1 MNKYIVAVVMSLCSL
16 FSLSAASSKDI
27 TVLTFN
33 HGDSVSLRWAPG
45 SEVLFKKSVESGYLV
60 QRRKRGETQ
69 WQNIS
74 EVLKP
79 YPQSKMAVL
88 EGLTPEAAV
97 LREIMYPSGDRYK
110 EEQSSGPNG
119 PKLESIPGEDRVEDD
134 LLYMMALFSC
144 DISLPAA
151 KSAAL
156 HYVDKNV
163 DKSATYQY
171 RVIFAEDAKKAN
183 QNVNEVT
190 VEMSKKTVLPS
201 PNDLK
206 VTFDETFSQLE
217 WSVASHVGF
226 YSAYNVERSLD
237 GVHFSEVKE
246 RPFVHSYSDET
257 FENNAIYRDSFPVED
272 GDIYYRFKGYS
283 PFGFYGPVS
292 NVVKGEP
299 KFNFQKIP
307 VNVDTVIVGKKTEE
321 IRWSFDK
328 KYENKIKGFKISRTP
343 DYKSFYYENTELIP
357 ANKRKFVIPKKYE
370 STQYYAVIAIST
382 KDTPQKTV
390 EKQSSYYLSFRS
402 DTIPPAVPTGLKA
415 EVDSAGVVTITW
427 NKNDEIDIK
436 GYQLFVSNSN
446 RQDDYYTL
454 TDTVYTP
461 NSYTYKI
468 PLNTLTNSIYYR
480 VNAIDMS
487 YNRSQWSAPVKMMKP
502 DTLPP
507 SPVIF
512 ALPTQPGNKVIIEW
526 ENSPSEDVDHM
537 DLYRQIDDTGKVVL
551 VKHYDLKKKRKY
563 EKFEDPYEFKGE
575 KVRYFMKV
583 YDEAGNVSE
592 SRSGYLN
599 AKGERPGCIGNLKLR
614 VTNLEDKKMVTLS
627 WEITSKV
634 KINRY
639 VIYKQK
645 DDGPMLDIASV
656 RANNCF
662 YEDEKLAVG
671 STYKYI
677 VRAISPEKTCK
688 AIYSDPI
695 EFAGSVK

>member
-1 MNKYIVAVVMSLCSL
+1 M
-16 FSLSAASSKDI
+16 
-27 TVLTFN
+27 
-33 HGDSVSLRWAPG
+33 
-45 SEVLFKKSVESGYLV
+45 
-60 QRRKRGETQ
+60 
-69 WQNIS
+69 
-74 EVLKP
+74 
-79 YPQSKMAVL
+79 
-88 EGLTPEAAV
+88 
-97 LREIMYPSGDRYK
+97 
-110 EEQSSGPNG
+110 
-119 PKLESIPGEDRVEDD
+119 
-134 LLYMMALFSC
+134 
-144 DISLPAA
+144 
-151 KSAAL
+151 
-156 HYVDKNV
+156 
-163 DKSATYQY
+163 
-171 RVIFAEDAKKAN
+171 
-183 QNVNEVT
+183 
-190 VEMSKKTVLPS
+190 
-201 PNDLK
+201 
-206 VTFDETFSQLE
+206 
-217 WSVASHVGF
+217 
-226 YSAYNVERSLD
+226 
-237 GVHFSEVKE
+237 
-246 RPFVHSYSDET
+246 
-257 FENNAIYRDSFPVED
+257 
-272 GDIYYRFKGYS
+272 
-283 PFGFYGPVS
+283 
-292 NVVKGEP
+292 
-299 KFNFQKIP
+299 
-307 VNVDTVIVGKKTEE
+307 
-321 IRWSFDK
+321 
-328 KYENKIKGFKISRTP
+328 
-343 DYKSFYYENTELIP
+343 IP

-370 STQYYAVIAIST
+370 STQYYAVIAIGT

-446 RQDDYYTL
+446 RPDDYYTL